1 MDTSLKKDAL
11 KENVLK
17 ENVLKEEARQ
27 LQKELTEHSHRYHVL
42 DDPIISDGEY
52 DRMMARLLEIETQSP
67 RLCAAD
73 SPTKRVGAP
82 PLDAFESAAHSI
94 PMLSLDNAF
103 EDADVLS
110 FHARNIKNL
119 EFEKIFYTAE
129 PKLDGLAVE
138 LIYENGILVRA
149 TTRGDGINGEVITEN
164 VRTIKSIP
172 LRLKPI
178 KDRFPALLEVRGE
191 VIIMH
196 EDFERLNQTRLAKGE
211 APFANPRNAAAGSL
225 RQLDSRVTATRP
237 LTIFV
242 YGVGKVTGLTFET
255 QARMLATLKAFGFP
269 VNQHIQTHIT
279 IQEVL
284 TFYSRLAQI
293 RADLDYEIDGMVIKV
308 DRLDMQQALGEKIK
322 SPRWAIAYKFP
333 AMQETTTILDIIV
346 QVGRTGTLTPVALL
360 EPTNVGGVVV
370 SRATLHNADEIK
382 RKDIRIGDRALI
394 MRAGDVIPKV
404 VKVIESA
411 RKGDERP
418 FEMPDTCP
426 VCNSP
431 VRRLEDEAAIKC
443 INLTCRAQL
452 TERIKHFV
460 SKKGFDMDGLGK
472 KIVDQ
477 LVNEGLIF
485 SFADLF
491 TLDQER
497 LSSLDRQAEKSVSNM
512 LKAIE
517 GSKQISLPRFL
528 FALGIDH
535 TGENAARLLA
545 RQFETLETLMA
556 ADKATLEN
564 IHGMGEKTAA
574 SVLLFFANPENK
586 GILQQILDAGVT
598 IQNDLFANLTPAN
611 HPLSGKTLVLTGT
624 LETLKRAE
632 AKGQLESLGAK
643 VTSSVSARTDFL
655 VAGRDAG
662 SKLKKAESLGV
673 TVLDE
678 AALVR
683 MIHG

>member
-1 MDTSLKKDAL
+1 MDNSLKK
-11 KENVLK
+11 
-17 ENVLKEEARQ
+17 EAQQ

-52 DRMMARLLEIETQSP
+52 DRKMARLLEIETQNP
-67 RLCAAD
+67 ELCTAD

-103 EDADVLS
+103 EDADVLA
-110 FHARNIKNL
+110 FHARNVKIL
-119 EFEKIFYTAE
+119 ESEKIFYTAE

-138 LIYENGILVRA
+138 LTYENGILTRA

-164 VRTIKSIP
+164 VRTVKSIP
-172 LRLKPI
+172 LRLKAT
-178 KDRFPALLEVRGE
+178 KDEVPALLEVRGE

-196 EDFERLNQTRLAKGE
+196 KDFERLNQTRLAKGE
-211 APFANPRNAAAGSL
+211 AVFANPRNAAAGSL

-242 YGVGKVTGLTFET
+242 YGVGKVTGLAFET
-255 QARMLATLKAFGFP
+255 QAGMLAALKEFGFP
-269 VNQHIQTHIT
+269 VNEHIQTHIT

-284 TFYSRLAQI
+284 AFYNRLAEI
-293 RADLDYEIDGMVIKV
+293 RANLDYEIDGMVIKV
-308 DRLDMQQALGEKIK
+308 DRMDMQQALGEKIK

-370 SRATLHNADEIK
+370 ARATLHNADEIK
-382 RKDIRIGDRALI
+382 RKDIRIGDRVLI

-411 RKGDERP
+411 RKGTEQV
-418 FEMPDTCP
+418 FEMPETCP

-431 VRRLEDEAAIKC
+431 VRRLADEAAIKC
-443 INLTCRAQL
+443 INVACRAQL

-472 KIVDQ
+472 KSVDQ
-477 LVNEGLIF
+477 LVNEGLIA

-491 TLDQER
+491 TLDKER
-497 LSSLDRQAEKSVSNM
+497 LASLDRQAEKSVSNM

-517 GSKQISLPRFL
+517 GSKQISFPRFL

-545 RQFETLETLMA
+545 GQFETLETLMA
-556 ADKATLEN
+556 ADKASLEN

-574 SVLLFFANPENK
+574 SVISFFANQENK
-586 GILQQILDAGVT
+586 RIIQQILDAGVE
-598 IQNDLFANLTPAN
+598 IQNDLFARETPAD

-624 LETLKRAE
+624 LETLKRSE
-632 AKGQLESLGAK
+632 AKRHLEELGAK

-662 SKLKKAESLGV
+662 SKLEKATRLGV

-678 AALVR
+678 IELKALL
-683 MIHG
+683 HD

>member
-1 MDTSLKKDAL
+1 MDTSLEQDAL
-11 KENVLK
+11 KE
-17 ENVLKEEARQ
+17 EAKL
-27 LQKELTEHSHRYHVL
+27 LQKELTEHSRRYHVL

-52 DRMMARLLEIETQSP
+52 DRMMARLVEIETQYPTLSV
-67 RLCAAD
+67 AD

-82 PLDAFESAAHSI
+82 PLDVFESAAHSI

-103 EDADVLS
+103 EDEDVLA
-110 FHARNIKNL
+110 FHARNVKNL
-119 EFEKIFYTAE
+119 DFEKIIYTAE
-129 PKLDGLAVE
+129 PKLDGVAVE
-138 LIYENGILVRA
+138 LTYENGLLVRA

-164 VRTIKSIP
+164 VQTIKSIP
-172 LRLKPI
+172 LRLNKTQEPV
-178 KDRFPALLEVRGE
+178 PALLEVRGE
-191 VIIMH
+191 IIIMH
-196 EDFERLNQTRLAKGE
+196 EAFERLNQTRLGRGE
-211 APFANPRNAAAGSL
+211 AVFANPRNAAAGSL

-242 YGVGKVTGLTFET
+242 YGVGLAEGILFET
-255 QARMLATLKAFGFP
+255 QAQMLKTLKAYGFP
-269 VNQHIQTHIT
+269 VNEHIQTHIS

-284 TFYSRLAQI
+284 RFYNHLAEI

-308 DRLDMQQALGEKIK
+308 DRMDMQQALGEKIK
-322 SPRWAIAYKFP
+322 SPRWAIAYKFA
-333 AMQETTTILDIIV
+333 AMQETSRILDVIV

-360 EPTNVGGVVV
+360 EPTSVGGVVV
-370 SRATLHNADEIK
+370 ARATLHNADEIK
-382 RKDIRIGDRALI
+382 RKDIRIGDKVLI

-418 FEMPDTCP
+418 FEMPETCP
-426 VCNSP
+426 VCGSP
-431 VRRLEDEAAIKC
+431 VRRLADESAIKC

-460 SKKGFDMDGLGK
+460 SKKGFDMEGLGK

-477 LVNEGLIF
+477 LVNEGLIA

-497 LSSLDRQAEKSVSNM
+497 LAALDRQAEKSVSNM
-512 LKAIE
+512 LKAIAA
-517 GSKQISLPRFL
+517 SKQISFSRFL

-545 RQFETLETLMA
+545 GQFETLEHLMA
-556 ADKATLEN
+556 ADKGTLEN

-574 SVLLFFANPENK
+574 SVMQFFSSPENK
-586 GILQQILDAGVT
+586 QILAQIQAAGVE
-598 IQNDLFANLTPAN
+598 IQNDLFARQTPAN
-611 HPLSGKTLVLTGT
+611 HPFSGKTLVLTGT

-632 AKGQLESLGAK
+632 AKRQLQAFGAK
-643 VTSSVSARTDFL
+643 VTSSVSARTDYL

-662 SKLKKAESLGV
+662 SKLEKAERLGV

-678 AALVR
+678 AELVR

>member
-1 MDTSLKKDAL
+1 MNTSQ
-11 KENVLK
+11 
-17 ENVLKEEARQ
+17 KEEAAQ
-27 LQKELTEHSHRYHVL
+27 LQKDLTEHSHRYHVL
-42 DDPIISDGEY
+42 DDPVISDGEY
-52 DRMMARLLEIETQSP
+52 DRMMARLIEIETQNP
-67 RLCAAD
+67 ALCTAD

-103 EDADVLS
+103 EDADVLA
-110 FHARNIKNL
+110 FHSRNVKNL

-138 LIYENGILVRA
+138 LTYAKGILVRA

-164 VRTIKSIP
+164 VRTVKSIP
-172 LRLKPI
+172 LRLNATR
-178 KDRFPALLEVRGE
+178 DEVPALLEVRGE

-196 EDFERLNQTRLAKGE
+196 KDFERLNQTRLAKGE
-211 APFANPRNAAAGSL
+211 AVFANPRNAAAGSL

-242 YGVGKVTGLTFET
+242 YGVGKVTGMAFET
-255 QARMLATLKAFGFP
+255 QARMLAALKEFGFP
-269 VNQHIQTHIT
+269 VNEHIQTHIT

-284 TFYSRLAQI
+284 RFYNRLAEI
-293 RADLDYEIDGMVIKV
+293 RMNLDYEIDGMVIKV
-308 DRLDMQQALGEKIK
+308 DRMDMQQALGEKIK

-370 SRATLHNADEIK
+370 ARATLHNADEIK
-382 RKDIRIGDRALI
+382 RKDIRIGDRVLI

-411 RKGDERP
+411 RTGDEQV
-418 FEMPDTCP
+418 FAMPETCP
-426 VCNSP
+426 VCSSP
-431 VRRLEDEAAIKC
+431 VRRLADEAAIKC
-443 INLTCRAQL
+443 INVACRAQL

-460 SKKGFDMDGLGK
+460 SKKGFDMDGVGK

-477 LVNEGLIF
+477 LVNEGLIA

-491 TLDQER
+491 TLDRSR
-497 LSSLDRQAEKSVSNM
+497 LAALDRQAEKSVSNM

-517 GSKQISLPRFL
+517 GAKQISFPRFL

-545 RQFETLETLMA
+545 GQFETLETLMT
-556 ADKATLEN
+556 ADKTILEN

-574 SVLLFFANPENK
+574 SVINFFANQENQR
-586 GILQQILDAGVT
+586 IIQQILDAGVQ
-598 IQNDLFANLTPAN
+598 IQNDLFARQTPVD

-632 AKGQLESLGAK
+632 AKRRLEELGAK

-662 SKLKKAESLGV
+662 SKLEKATRLGV

-678 AALVR
+678 TGLKALLDD
-683 MIHG
+683 

>member
-1 MDTSLKKDAL
+1 MKNIVKIKMNTSQ
-11 KENVLK
+11 
-17 ENVLKEEARQ
+17 KEEAAK

-42 DDPIISDGEY
+42 DDPVISDGEY
-52 DRMMARLLEIETQSP
+52 DRMMARLIEIETQNP
-67 RLCAAD
+67 ALCAAD

-110 FHARNIKNL
+110 FHSRNVKNL

-138 LIYENGILVRA
+138 LTYEKGILTRA

-164 VRTIKSIP
+164 VRTVKSIP
-172 LRLKPI
+172 LRLKATR
-178 KDRFPALLEVRGE
+178 DEVPALLEVRGE

-196 EDFERLNQTRLAKGE
+196 KDFERLNQTRLAKGE
-211 APFANPRNAAAGSL
+211 AVFANPRNAAAGSL

-242 YGVGKVTGLTFET
+242 YGMGKVTGLAFET
-255 QARMLATLKAFGFP
+255 QARMLAALKEFGFP
-269 VNQHIQTHIT
+269 VNEHIQTHIT

-284 TFYSRLAQI
+284 RFYNRLAEI
-293 RADLDYEIDGMVIKV
+293 RANLDYEIDGMVIKV
-308 DRLDMQQALGEKIK
+308 DRMDMQQALGEKIK

-370 SRATLHNADEIK
+370 ARATLHNADEIK
-382 RKDIRIGDRALI
+382 RKDIRIGDRVLI

-411 RKGDERP
+411 RKGTEQV
-418 FEMPDTCP
+418 FEMPGTCP
-426 VCNSP
+426 VCSSP
-431 VRRLEDEAAIKC
+431 VRRLADEAAIKC
-443 INLTCRAQL
+443 INVACRAQL

-477 LVNEGLIF
+477 LVNEGLIA

-491 TLDQER
+491 TLDKER
-497 LSSLDRQAEKSVSNM
+497 LAALERQAKKSVSNM

-517 GSKQISLPRFL
+517 GSKQISFPRFL
-528 FALGIDH
+528 FALGINH

-545 RQFETLETLMA
+545 GQFETLETLMT
-556 ADKATLEN
+556 ADRAILEN

-574 SVLLFFANPENK
+574 SVISFFANHENK
-586 GILQQILDAGVT
+586 RIIQQILDAGVQ
-598 IQNDLFANLTPAN
+598 IQNDLFARQTPAD

-624 LETLKRAE
+624 LATLKRSE
-632 AKGQLESLGAK
+632 AKRRLEELGAK

-655 VAGRDAG
+655 VAGLDAG
-662 SKLKKAESLGV
+662 SKLEKATNLGV

-678 AALVR
+678 TELKALL
-683 MIHG
+683 HD

>member
-1 MDTSLKKDAL
+1 MDNSLKK
-11 KENVLK
+11 
-17 ENVLKEEARQ
+17 EAQQ

-52 DRMMARLLEIETQSP
+52 DRKMARLLEIETQNP
-67 RLCAAD
+67 ELCTAD

-103 EDADVLS
+103 EDADVLA
-110 FHARNIKNL
+110 FHARNVKIL
-119 EFEKIFYTAE
+119 ESEKIFYTAE

-138 LIYENGILVRA
+138 LTYENGILTRA

-164 VRTIKSIP
+164 VRTVKSIP
-172 LRLKPI
+172 LRLKAT
-178 KDRFPALLEVRGE
+178 KDEVPALLEVRGE

-196 EDFERLNQTRLAKGE
+196 KDFERLNQTRLAKGE
-211 APFANPRNAAAGSL
+211 AVFANPRNAAAGSL

-242 YGVGKVTGLTFET
+242 YGVGKVTGLAFET
-255 QARMLATLKAFGFP
+255 QAGMLAALKEFGFP
-269 VNQHIQTHIT
+269 VNEHIQTHIT

-284 TFYSRLAQI
+284 AFYNRLAEI
-293 RADLDYEIDGMVIKV
+293 RANLDYEIDGMVIKV
-308 DRLDMQQALGEKIK
+308 DRMDMQQALGEKIK

-370 SRATLHNADEIK
+370 ARATLHNADEIK
-382 RKDIRIGDRALI
+382 RKDIRIGDRVLI

-411 RKGDERP
+411 RKGTEQV
-418 FEMPDTCP
+418 FEMPETCP

-431 VRRLEDEAAIKC
+431 VRRLADEAAIKC
-443 INLTCRAQL
+443 INVACRAQL

-472 KIVDQ
+472 KSVDQ
-477 LVNEGLIF
+477 LVNEGLIA

-491 TLDQER
+491 TLDKER
-497 LSSLDRQAEKSVSNM
+497 LASLDRQAEKSVSNM

-517 GSKQISLPRFL
+517 GSKQISFPRFL

-545 RQFETLETLMA
+545 GQFETLETLMA
-556 ADKATLEN
+556 ADKASLEN

-574 SVLLFFANPENK
+574 SVISFFANQENK
-586 GILQQILDAGVT
+586 RIIQQILDAGVE
-598 IQNDLFANLTPAN
+598 IQNDLFARETPAD

-624 LETLKRAE
+624 LETLKRSE
-632 AKGQLESLGAK
+632 AKRCLEELGAK

-662 SKLKKAESLGV
+662 SKLEKATRLGV

-678 AALVR
+678 TELKALL
-683 MIHG
+683 HD

>member
-1 MDTSLKKDAL
+1 MDNSLKQ
-11 KENVLK
+11 
-17 ENVLKEEARQ
+17 EARQ

-42 DDPIISDGEY
+42 DNPIISDGEY
-52 DRMMARLLEIETQSP
+52 DRKMARLLEIETRNPELS
-67 RLCAAD
+67 AAD

-103 EDADVLS
+103 EDADVLA

-119 EFEKIFYTAE
+119 EFEKIYYTAE

-138 LIYENGILVRA
+138 LTYENGILIRA
-149 TTRGDGINGEVITEN
+149 
-164 VRTIKSIP
+164 IKSIP
-172 LRLKPI
+172 LRLKANKEPL
-178 KDRFPALLEVRGE
+178 PALLEVRGE
-191 VIIMH
+191 VIIIH
-196 EDFERLNQTRLAKGE
+196 ADFERLNQTRLAKGE
-211 APFANPRNAAAGSL
+211 AVFANPRNAAAGSL

-242 YGVGKVTGLTFET
+242 YGVGKVRGLAFKT
-255 QARMLATLKAFGFP
+255 QAEMLAALKAFGFP
-269 VNQHIQTHIT
+269 VNEHIQTHIS

-284 TFYSRLAQI
+284 RFYNRLAEI
-293 RADLDYEIDGMVIKV
+293 RSDLDYEIDGMVIKV
-308 DRLDMQQALGEKIK
+308 DRMDMQQALGEKIK

-360 EPTNVGGVVV
+360 EPTNVGGVIV

-382 RKDIRIGDRALI
+382 RKDIRIGDKALV

-411 RKGDERP
+411 RKGDERS

-431 VRRLEDEAAIKC
+431 VRRLADETAIKC
-443 INLTCRAQL
+443 INVACRAQL

-460 SKKGFDMDGLGK
+460 SKKGFDMDGVGK
-472 KIVDQ
+472 KSVDQ
-477 LVNEGLIF
+477 LVNEGLIA

-491 TLDQER
+491 TLDKKR
-497 LSSLDRQAEKSVSNM
+497 LAALDRQAEKSVSNM

-517 GSKQISLPRFL
+517 ASKQISFPRFL

-545 RQFETLETLMA
+545 GQFETLETLMA
-556 ADKATLEN
+556 ADKETLEN
-564 IHGMGEKTAA
+564 IHGMGEKTAI
-574 SVLLFFANPENK
+574 SVIQFFSNPENK
-586 GILQQILDAGVT
+586 QILAQIQAAGVE
-598 IQNDLFANLTPAN
+598 IQNDLFARETPAD

-632 AKGQLESLGAK
+632 AKRRLQELGAK

-662 SKLKKAESLGV
+662 SKLKKAEALGV

-678 AALVR
+678 AELS
-683 MIHG
+683 MLIHG

>member
-1 MDTSLKKDAL
+1 MDNSLKK
-11 KENVLK
+11 
-17 ENVLKEEARQ
+17 EAQQ

-52 DRMMARLLEIETQSP
+52 DRKMARLLEIETQNP
-67 RLCAAD
+67 ELCTAD

-103 EDADVLS
+103 EDADVLA
-110 FHARNIKNL
+110 FHARNVKIL
-119 EFEKIFYTAE
+119 ESEKIFYTAE

-138 LIYENGILVRA
+138 LTYENGILTRA

-164 VRTIKSIP
+164 VRTVKSIP
-172 LRLKPI
+172 LRLKAT
-178 KDRFPALLEVRGE
+178 KDEVPALLEVRGE

-196 EDFERLNQTRLAKGE
+196 KDFERLNQTRLAKGE
-211 APFANPRNAAAGSL
+211 AVFANPRNAAAGSL

-242 YGVGKVTGLTFET
+242 YGVGKVTGLAFET
-255 QARMLATLKAFGFP
+255 QAGMLAALKEFGFP
-269 VNQHIQTHIT
+269 VNEHIQTHIT

-284 TFYSRLAQI
+284 AFYNRLAEI
-293 RADLDYEIDGMVIKV
+293 RANLDYEIDGMVIKV
-308 DRLDMQQALGEKIK
+308 DRMDMQQALGEKIK

-370 SRATLHNADEIK
+370 ARATLHNADEIK
-382 RKDIRIGDRALI
+382 RKDIRIGDRVLI

-411 RKGDERP
+411 RKGTEQV
-418 FEMPDTCP
+418 FEMPETCP

-431 VRRLEDEAAIKC
+431 VRRLADEAAIKC
-443 INLTCRAQL
+443 INVACRAQL

-472 KIVDQ
+472 KSVDQ
-477 LVNEGLIF
+477 LVNEGLIA

-491 TLDQER
+491 TLDKER
-497 LSSLDRQAEKSVSNM
+497 LASLDRQAEKSVSNM

-517 GSKQISLPRFL
+517 GSKQISFPRFL

-545 RQFETLETLMA
+545 GQFETLETLMA
-556 ADKATLEN
+556 ADKASLEN

-574 SVLLFFANPENK
+574 SVISFFANQENK
-586 GILQQILDAGVT
+586 RIIQQILDAGVE
-598 IQNDLFANLTPAN
+598 IQNDLFARETPAD

-624 LETLKRAE
+624 LETLKRSE
-632 AKGQLESLGAK
+632 AKRRLEELGAK

-662 SKLKKAESLGV
+662 SKLEKATRLGV

-678 AALVR
+678 TELKALL
-683 MIHG
+683 HD

>member
-1 MDTSLKKDAL
+1 MDNSLKK
-11 KENVLK
+11 
-17 ENVLKEEARQ
+17 EAQQ

-52 DRMMARLLEIETQSP
+52 DRKMARLLEIETQNP
-67 RLCAAD
+67 ELCTAD

-103 EDADVLS
+103 EDADVLA
-110 FHARNIKNL
+110 FHARNVKIL
-119 EFEKIFYTAE
+119 ESEKIFYTAE

-138 LIYENGILVRA
+138 LTYENGILTRA

-164 VRTIKSIP
+164 VRTVKSIP
-172 LRLKPI
+172 LRLKAT
-178 KDRFPALLEVRGE
+178 KDEVPALLEVRGE

-196 EDFERLNQTRLAKGE
+196 KDFERLNQTRLAKGE
-211 APFANPRNAAAGSL
+211 AVFANPRNAAAGSL

-242 YGVGKVTGLTFET
+242 YGVGKVTGLAFET
-255 QARMLATLKAFGFP
+255 QAGMLAALKEFGFP
-269 VNQHIQTHIT
+269 VNEHIQTHIT

-284 TFYSRLAQI
+284 AFYNRLAEI
-293 RADLDYEIDGMVIKV
+293 RANLDYEIDGMVIKV
-308 DRLDMQQALGEKIK
+308 DRMDMQQALGEKIK

-370 SRATLHNADEIK
+370 ARATLHNADEIK
-382 RKDIRIGDRALI
+382 RKDIRIGDRVLI

-411 RKGDERP
+411 RKGTEQV
-418 FEMPDTCP
+418 FEMPETCP

-431 VRRLEDEAAIKC
+431 VRRLADEAAIKC
-443 INLTCRAQL
+443 INVACRAQL

-472 KIVDQ
+472 KSVDQ
-477 LVNEGLIF
+477 LVNEGLIA

-491 TLDQER
+491 TLDKER
-497 LSSLDRQAEKSVSNM
+497 LASLDRQAEKSVSNM

-517 GSKQISLPRFL
+517 GSKQISFPRFL

-545 RQFETLETLMA
+545 GQFETLETLMA
-556 ADKATLEN
+556 ADKASLEN

-574 SVLLFFANPENK
+574 SVISFFANQENK
-586 GILQQILDAGVT
+586 RIIQQILDAGVE
-598 IQNDLFANLTPAN
+598 IQNDLFARETPAD

-624 LETLKRAE
+624 LETLKRSE
-632 AKGQLESLGAK
+632 AKRCLEELGAK

-662 SKLKKAESLGV
+662 SKLEKATRLGV

-678 AALVR
+678 IELKALL
-683 MIHG
+683 HD

>member
-1 MDTSLKKDAL
+1 MKIDDSLR
-11 KENVLK
+11 
-17 ENVLKEEARQ
+17 EEARR
-27 LQKELTEHSHRYHVL
+27 LQKELTAHSHRYHVL
-42 DDPIISDGEY
+42 DDPVISDGEY
-52 DRMMARLLEIETQSP
+52 DRQLARLIELETLYPELGTP
-67 RLCAAD
+67 D
-73 SPTKRVGAP
+73 SPTRRVGAP
-82 PLDAFESAAHSI
+82 PLDAFETAAHSI

-103 EDADVLS
+103 EDADVLA

-119 EFEKIFYTAE
+119 EFEKILYTAE

-138 LIYENGILVRA
+138 LTYENGILVRA

-164 VRTIKSIP
+164 IRTVKSIP
-172 LRLKPI
+172 LRLKTTGDPV
-178 KDRFPALLEVRGE
+178 PALLEVRGE
-191 VIIMH
+191 VIIKQA
-196 EDFERLNQTRLAKGE
+196 DFQRLNQARMARGE
-211 APFANPRNAAAGSL
+211 AVFANPRNAAAGSL

-242 YGVGKVTGLTFET
+242 YGVGKVNGPVFET
-255 QARMLATLKAFGFP
+255 QAEMLAALNAFGFP
-269 VNQHIQTHIT
+269 VNEHIQTQIT
-279 IQEVL
+279 LEEVL
-284 TFYSRLAQI
+284 NFYNRLAEI
-293 RADLDYEIDGMVIKV
+293 RGSLDYEIDGMVIKV
-308 DRLDMQQALGEKIK
+308 DRMDMQQALGEKIK

-333 AMQETTTILDIIV
+333 AMQETSKILDIIV

-360 EPTNVGGVVV
+360 DPTNVGGVMV

-382 RKDIRIGDRALI
+382 RKDIRIGDRVLI

-404 VKVIESA
+404 VKVIASA
-411 RKGDERP
+411 RTGEEQP
-418 FEMPDTCP
+418 FEMPETCP
-426 VCNSP
+426 VCSSP
-431 VRRLEDEAAIKC
+431 VRRLDDEAAIKC
-443 INLTCRAQL
+443 INVACQAQL
-452 TERIKHFV
+452 TERIRHFV

-477 LVNEGLIF
+477 LVNEKLIA

-491 TLDQER
+491 TLDRSR
-497 LSSLDRQAEKSVSNM
+497 LAALDRQAEKSVSNM

-517 GSKQISLPRFL
+517 RSKQISFPRFI

-545 RQFETLETLMA
+545 GQFETLEQLMA
-556 ADKATLEN
+556 ADQSTLEN

-574 SVLLFFANPENK
+574 SVVRFFGNQAN
-586 GILQQILDAGVT
+586 QQIIQQMLDAGVE
-598 IQNDLFANLTPAN
+598 IQNDLFARQTPSD

-632 AKGQLESLGAK
+632 AKQRLEAIGAK
-643 VTSSVSARTDFL
+643 VTGSVSARTDFL

-662 SKLKKAESLGV
+662 SKLEKATKLGI

-678 AALVR
+678 AELVR
-683 MIHG
+683 MIDG

>member
-1 MDTSLKKDAL
+1 MKIDDSLR
-11 KENVLK
+11 
-17 ENVLKEEARQ
+17 EEARR
-27 LQKELTEHSHRYHVL
+27 LQTELTAHSHRYHVL
-42 DDPIISDGEY
+42 DDPVISDGEY
-52 DRMMARLLEIETQSP
+52 DRQLARLIELETLYPELGTP
-67 RLCAAD
+67 D
-73 SPTKRVGAP
+73 SPTRRVGAP
-82 PLDAFESAAHSI
+82 PLEAFETAAHSI

-103 EDADVLS
+103 EDADVLA

-119 EFEKIFYTAE
+119 EFEKIRYTAE

-138 LIYENGILVRA
+138 LTYENGILVRA

-164 VRTIKSIP
+164 IRTVKSIP
-172 LRLKPI
+172 LRLKTTG
-178 KDRFPALLEVRGE
+178 DTVPALLEVRGE
-191 VIIMH
+191 VIIKH
-196 EDFERLNQTRLAKGE
+196 ADFQRLNQTRMARGE
-211 APFANPRNAAAGSL
+211 AVFANPRNAAAGSL
-225 RQLDSRVTATRP
+225 RQLDSRVTAARP

-242 YGVGKVTGLTFET
+242 YGVGKVTGPVFET
-255 QARMLATLKAFGFP
+255 QAEMLAALNAFGFP
-269 VNQHIQTHIT
+269 VNEHIQTQIT
-279 IQEVL
+279 LEEVL
-284 TFYSRLAQI
+284 TFYNRLAEI
-293 RADLDYEIDGMVIKV
+293 RSSLDYEIDGMVIKV
-308 DRLDMQQALGEKIK
+308 DRMDMQQALGEKIK

-333 AMQETTTILDIIV
+333 AMQETSKILDIIV

-360 EPTNVGGVVV
+360 DPTNVGGVMV

-382 RKDIRIGDRALI
+382 RKDIRIGDRVLI

-404 VKVIESA
+404 VKVIASA
-411 RKGDERP
+411 RTGEEQP

-426 VCNSP
+426 VCSSP
-431 VRRLEDEAAIKC
+431 VRRLADEAAIKC
-443 INLTCRAQL
+443 INVACQAQL
-452 TERIKHFV
+452 TERIRHFV

-477 LVNEGLIF
+477 LVNERLIA

-491 TLDQER
+491 TLDQNR
-497 LSSLDRQAEKSVSNM
+497 LSALDRQAEKSVSNM

-517 GSKQISLPRFL
+517 RSKQISFSRFL

-545 RQFETLETLMA
+545 GEFESLSQLMA
-556 ADKATLEN
+556 ADQPTLEN

-574 SVLLFFANPENK
+574 SVVGFFANQANQQ
-586 GILQQILDAGVT
+586 IIQQILDAGVE
-598 IQNDLFANLTPAN
+598 IQNDLFARQMPLD

-632 AKGQLESLGAK
+632 AKQRLEAIGAK
-643 VTSSVSARTDFL
+643 VTGSVSKRTDFL

-662 SKLKKAESLGV
+662 SKLEKAAKLGV

-678 AALVR
+678 AELIR